1 MHQKCFNY
9 TLTNLL
15 FSLCRSLSII
25 DLLVNLLSPHPRA
38 QACPSTLEVLQAK
51 MCAPT
56 SFPFPFPFIV
66 VTFGLAVESIKELGG
81 ASHNNEVKDLM
92 LKMYLLSQIS

>member
-1 MHQKCFNY
+1 
-9 TLTNLL
+9 
-15 FSLCRSLSII
+15 
-25 DLLVNLLSPHPRA
+25 
-38 QACPSTLEVLQAK
+38 VLQAR

-92 LKMYLLSQIS
+92 LKMYLLSQISS